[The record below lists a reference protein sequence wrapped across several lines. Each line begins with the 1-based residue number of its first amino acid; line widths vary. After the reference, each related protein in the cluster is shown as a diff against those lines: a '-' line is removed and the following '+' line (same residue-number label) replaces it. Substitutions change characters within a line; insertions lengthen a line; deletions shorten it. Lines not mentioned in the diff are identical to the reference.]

1 MEKVVTSESVVYV
14 GTVGKILITI
24 YGHKTVRIRC
34 YAMLYL
40 LRHSRR
46 DSTSHDVF
54 HLVKKN
60 IFLFT
65 TLLISWEMEKV
76 VTSESV
82 VYVGTVGKILITIYG
97 HKQCEIRCYAM
108 LYLLRHSRRDS
119 TSHDVF
125 HLVKKKYFFIL
136 PHC

>member
-1 MEKVVTSESVVYV
+1 MIVLPMTYFILLKKYFLFTTLLISWEMEKVVTSESVVYV

-54 HLVKKN
+54 
-60 IFLFT
+60 
-65 TLLISWEMEKV
+65 S
-76 VTSESV
+76 S
-82 VYVGTVGKILITIYG
+82 
-97 HKQCEIRCYAM
+97 C
-108 LYLLRHSRRDS
+108 
-119 TSHDVF
+119 
-125 HLVKKKYFFIL
+125 
-136 PHC
+136 